1 VHRSHRGRREL
12 ILKVPGIRSFLIDHH
27 HRIFEALVARD
38 VQRSDELLR
47 RHFEIGDEYRR
58 KAFETPRPQG

>member
-1 VHRSHRGRREL
+1 M
-12 ILKVPGIRSFLIDHH
+12 PGIRSFLIDHH